1 MKIDNTPLV
10 QPMLL
15 GSSQKKT
22 GSSTFSS
29 QLKEHV
35 DASTTNNIPIQ
46 QTMPNIK
53 GSISLP
59 DINIISRESAPFL
72 SKEEVHF
79 FEEMI
84 RKNIN
89 PQGGY
94 KTYSTQQSSINIK
107 T

>member
-10 QPMLL
+10 QSMLL

-29 QLKEHV
+29 QLKEQV
-35 DASTTNNIPIQ
+35 DASTNNIPIE

-53 GSISLP
+53 GNISLP
-59 DINIISRESAPFL
+59 DVNIISREAAPFL

-79 FEEMI
+79 FEEMM